1 MKNTV
6 FFVLIFLFFLTNIN
20 AQDNDKKKEK
30 DKIEFSGYGTGG
42 YTFYNKNILNGYNQE
57 AFYEGKVQLD
67 IEFNKR
73 IEGQLDFRGNSLDN
87 AVKLKEFSIKLK
99 ISDKF
104 RLQFGNIKKPFGYE
118 YLISDEDLISINRSY
133 LQEAVAEL
141 GYGGRSLS
149 LMAFYKYNDKEPEFP
164 FSYNFSVFKD
174 NSLFAGAVAR
184 IKYHIGNYGI
194 GATYEYENKG
204 GENKISANGFGL
216 HGFYESHDLNAM
228 TEIFYVQDP
237 FESIRQRLMDKDE
250 TIYGFGA
257 KIFTSFFFDYDYD
270 FMKGLEPFLL
280 STFYISNTTI
290 SGNNVIQFV
299 TGINY
304 YLHKDVRLRLNGDLR
319 LTKNQFNKEHTTN
332 DSRVI
337 LELQMRY

>member
-1 MKNTV
+1 MKNSI
-6 FFVLIFLFFLTNIN
+6 FFVFILLLSLTNIN
-20 AQDNDKKKEK
+20 AQEKDIKKEK

-57 AFYEGKVQLD
+57 AYYEGKVQLD
-67 IEFNKR
+67 IDFNKR

-99 ISDKF
+99 IIDKF

-118 YLISDEDLISINRSY
+118 YLISEEDLISINRSY
-133 LQEAVAEL
+133 LQEAAAEI

-149 LMAFYKYNDKEPEFP
+149 LMAYYKYNDKEPEFP

-174 NSLFAGAVAR
+174 NSLFTGAVAR
-184 IKYHIGNYGI
+184 IIYHIGNYGI

-204 GENKISANGFGL
+204 GENKTSANGFGFN
-216 HGFYESHDLNAM
+216 GFYESHDLNAM

-237 FESIRQRLMDKDE
+237 FESIRQRLMYRE
-250 TIYGFGA
+250 SNIYGFGA
-257 KIFTSFFFDYDYD
+257 KIFTSYLFDYDYD
-270 FMKGLEPFLL
+270 FLKGLEPFLL
-280 STFYISNTTI
+280 STIFIPNTDV
-290 SGNNVIQFV
+290 SGNNVIQIL

-319 LTKNQFNKEHTTN
+319 LTKNQFNIEHTAD
-332 DSRVI
+332 DSRII